1 MQPSLVAA
9 LIGWLTIARRRGV
22 HIRASLWGGLI
33 TLGVLLL
40 GSWLVVRAEE
50 HAPKATITSY
60 PRALWW
66 SLETA
71 TTVGYGDMFPV
82 TLWGRV
88 IAGVVMLVGISLFGI
103 LTAALAT
110 WFVGG
115 AAKGLREVGSAIHH
129 AEHAGKQDAVED
141 VQALH
146 RRFDRLE
153 DLVRNGGGPPRA
165 RGAQGPFED

>member
-1 MQPSLVAA
+1 MQPSILAA
-9 LIGWLTIARRRGV
+9 LTRWLAGARRRGTHV
-22 HIRASLWGGLI
+22 RASLWASLI
-33 TLGVLLL
+33 TLGVLLV
-40 GSWLVVRAEE
+40 GSWLVVPAERG
-50 HAPKATITSY
+50 APQATITSY

-71 TTVGYGDMFPV
+71 TTVGYGDLYPV

-88 IAGVVMLVGISLFGI
+88 IACVVMFVGIALFGI

-115 AAKGLREVGSAIHH
+115 AARELKEAGTALKRVGR
-129 AEHAGKQDAVED
+129 AGRADASVDVE
-141 VQALH
+141 ALH

-153 DLVRNGGGPPRA
+153 ELVRQGRGPRP
-165 RGAQGPFED
+165 